1 MNDIEK
7 YLPLFEN
14 FKTFSGYVPK
24 GYLVDFLGCLTDARF
39 RAMWGINPDR
49 EGGGEASPRCPGVDW
64 GEAFFEAVDWFE
76 AAREASGHYTMVTL
90 GACYGVQAVGAVR
103 ALQRLNP
110 MPAKIVA
117 VEADPENFD
126 WLKQHLHDNG
136 IDPRRHWLLHCA
148 MSDSSRPVLFPV
160 GAPGSGANNCM
171 STNNEQSRSHYARE
185 ISRAED
191 LRDKVYKLV
200 LEGDTG
206 VDVGLVPGT
215 DFHGRIKFVSAVT
228 LADVLAPLDR
238 VDLLESDIQQA
249 EEVVFPPAMDAI
261 KEKVKRVHIG
271 THGRDVHD
279 MLLQEFA
286 RRRFEII
293 FNYEPDTH
301 HDTAWGSFNICDGI
315 ITARNLDLR

>member
-1 MNDIEK
+1 
-7 YLPLFEN
+7 
-14 FKTFSGYVPK
+14 
-24 GYLVDFLGCLTDARF
+24 
-39 RAMWGINPDR
+39 
-49 EGGGEASPRCPGVDW
+49 
-64 GEAFFEAVDWFE
+64 
-76 AAREASGHYTMVTL
+76 
-90 GACYGVQAVGAVR
+90 
-103 ALQRLNP
+103 
-110 MPAKIVA
+110 
-117 VEADPENFD
+117 
-126 WLKQHLHDNG
+126 
-136 IDPRRHWLLHCA
+136 
-148 MSDSSRPVLFPV
+148 
-160 GAPGSGANNCM
+160 M
-171 STNNEQSRSHYARE
+171 STNNAQSRSHYARE
-185 ISRAED
+185 ISQAEN
-191 LRDKVYKLV
+191 LRETVHNLI

-206 VDVGLVPGT
+206 VDVPLVPGT

-249 EEVVFPPAMDAI
+249 EQVVLPAAMDVI

-271 THGRDVHD
+271 THGGNVHD